1 MKKLAYA
8 AIAATMAV
16 TLAGC
21 ANSET
26 QSQESTEQ
34 QQQQTVTENQAPE
47 KTGPIQASIGDTI
60 DVSTDYGDIA
70 VTIDGFV
77 FDDAMASSFAE
88 YGQMQEGR
96 TVGLLQ
102 MTVENV
108 SFDYDDYDG
117 IPLSDFV
124 YAEDSS
130 GVAMTVMSSAIN
142 NGNEYQPIAGG
153 YYSCQQGKTMRVA
166 IPYVANP
173 EMTEVTAVVG
183 DYEVPV
189 QIS

>member
-1 MKKLAYA
+1 MKKLVYVVM
-8 AIAATMAV
+8 AATMAV

-21 ANSET
+21 ASSET
-26 QSQESTEQ
+26 QSQENTEQ
-34 QQQQTVTENQAPE
+34 QQPSQEKQAPE
-47 KTGPIQASIGDTI
+47 KTGPIQASVGDTI
-60 DVSTDYGDIA
+60 DVSTVYGDIA
-70 VTIDGFV
+70 VTIDGFA

-166 IPYVANP
+166 IPYIANP
-173 EMTEVTAVVG
+173 EMAEVTAVVG

-189 QIS
+189 QVS